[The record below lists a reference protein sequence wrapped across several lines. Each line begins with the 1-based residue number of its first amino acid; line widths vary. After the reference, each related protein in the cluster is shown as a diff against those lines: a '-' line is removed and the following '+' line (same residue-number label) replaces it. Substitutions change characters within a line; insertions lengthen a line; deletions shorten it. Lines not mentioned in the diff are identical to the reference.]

1 MLPVDTRSRGQTDAD
16 IRALLIPRLL
26 QDAVRSNSLL
36 IEELGLMSGE
46 FRADIA
52 VLGTKL
58 IGYEI
63 KSETDTLS
71 RLPRQAAAYG
81 AIFDEVWLVAS
92 SKHIAAALLKIPEF
106 WGVLEAPPGAS
117 ALVEVRAAGAH
128 VSHDAISIAAL
139 LWRDETL
146 GELQRRGAERGVKS
160 KPRRELWARLT
171 EVTTLPELRQ
181 IIVERMRARTLKS
194 RVGIWL
200 AHVSP
205 QFHAEGQEASP
216 LSTPL
221 PCANN

>member
-81 AIFDEVWLVAS
+81 AIFDEVWAEYGPDIDIVMPIFQERRKGKKAPAAT
-92 SKHIAAALLKIPEF
+92 AAALL
-106 WGVLEAPPGAS
+106 GM
-117 ALVEVRAAGAH
+117 AA
-128 VSHDAISIAAL
+128 
-139 LWRDETL
+139 R
-146 GELQRRGAERGVKS
+146 
-160 KPRRELWARLT
+160 
-171 EVTTLPELRQ
+171 
-181 IIVERMRARTLKS
+181 
-194 RVGIWL
+194 
-200 AHVSP
+200 
-205 QFHAEGQEASP
+205 
-216 LSTPL
+216 
-221 PCANN
+221 